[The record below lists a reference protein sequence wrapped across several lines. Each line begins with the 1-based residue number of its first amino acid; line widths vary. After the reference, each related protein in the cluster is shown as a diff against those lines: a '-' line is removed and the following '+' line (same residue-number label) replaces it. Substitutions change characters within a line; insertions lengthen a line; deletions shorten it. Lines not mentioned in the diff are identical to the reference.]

1 MNKPLRSSKNYSYCK
16 PTSVLFSESAM
27 PNFFETE
34 KKDITT
40 KYGRKKV
47 VIWFANQNI
56 NIHSRMYRYVI
67 VDYTVLLFLNRDYL
81 TCDNHNNEKSLPTKT
96 KAHVTI
102 IDSVHL

>member
-34 KKDITT
+34 KRHYNKIWE
-40 KYGRKKV
+40 KKV

-56 NIHSRMYRYVI
+56 NIHSRMYR
-67 VDYTVLLFLNRDYL
+67 
-81 TCDNHNNEKSLPTKT
+81 
-96 KAHVTI
+96 
-102 IDSVHL
+102 